1 MEKTIDCRGM
11 ACPLPVVNA
20 KNAAMSF
27 PEDGTLT
34 VRVDNEI
41 AVQNLGKFA
50 KKKGFASES
59 ETKGEHDFA
68 VTMQVKA
75 EANAAELTQVQP
87 SQQAA
92 AAPSGGKTVLVGANT
107 MGTGDEKLGKNLMK
121 AFLFALASQDEVP
134 ANIIF
139 FNTGAYLTCEGS
151 DSVQD
156 LKGLE
161 GAGAQITTC
170 GTCLDY
176 YGLKEKLQ
184 VGSVSNMYDIVET
197 LMASAVVIRP

>member
-151 DSVQD
+151 ESVQD

-161 GAGAQITTC
+161 GAGAPITTC